1 MRKILIVSEDAPW
14 EPEELKR
21 WRHQHGITQM
31 EAAVSLG
38 VTLRAIEN
46 WESGIRNPA
55 YPASIRK
62 LMKAV
67 RPKRQR

>member
-1 MRKILIVSEDAPW
+1 MRNILLVSEDAPW

-21 WRHQHGITQM
+21 WRHQHDITQM
-31 EAAVSLG
+31 EAAVALG

-46 WESGIRNPA
+46 WETGTRSPA
-55 YPASIRK
+55 YPAAIRK

-67 RPKRQR
+67 RLKRQR